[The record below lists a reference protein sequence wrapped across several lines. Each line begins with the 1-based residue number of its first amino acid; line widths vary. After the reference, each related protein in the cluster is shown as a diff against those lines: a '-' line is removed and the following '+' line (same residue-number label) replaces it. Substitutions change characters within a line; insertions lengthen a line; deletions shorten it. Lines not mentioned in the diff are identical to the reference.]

1 MKILSA
7 KTKILLGMIFT
18 LMICLMFAGCSNSDT
33 TSDSRGF
40 TDFEHIEEEYL
51 ATIDSLNWPDG
62 ITLPD
67 KLEDED
73 TGASFQVG
81 YGETRASY
89 LWEYSWMKEWLD
101 TYNTNPERAEKAL
114 EELEKAFDMPYMGI
128 DRCDDAT
135 RNYLREN
142 IDKAKLGD
150 PSGFTESIRANYAN

>member
-51 ATIDSLNWPDG
+51 ATIDSLDWPDG
-62 ITLPD
+62 VELPK
-67 KLEDED
+67 KLENED

-81 YGETRASY
+81 YGETRASN
-89 LWEYSWMKEWLD
+89 LWEYSWMKE
-101 TYNTNPERAEKAL
+101 
-114 EELEKAFDMPYMGI
+114 
-128 DRCDDAT
+128 
-135 RNYLREN
+135 
-142 IDKAKLGD
+142 
-150 PSGFTESIRANYAN
+150 

>member
-62 ITLPD
+62 VELPK
-67 KLEDED
+67 KLENE
-73 TGASFQVG
+73 
-81 YGETRASY
+81 
-89 LWEYSWMKEWLD
+89 
-101 TYNTNPERAEKAL
+101 NPERAEKAL
-114 EELEKAFDMPYMGI
+114 EELEKAFDMPYMGK

-150 PSGFTESIRANYAN
+150 PSGFRECIDVNY

>member
-18 LMICLMFAGCSNSDT
+18 LMIYLMFAGCSNSDT

-51 ATIDSLNWPDG
+51 ATIDSLDWPDG
-62 ITLPD
+62 VELPK
-67 KLEDED
+67 KLENED

-81 YGETRASY
+81 YGETRASN

-114 EELEKAFDMPYMGI
+114 EELEKAFDMPYMGK

-150 PSGFTESIRANYAN
+150 PSGFRECIDVNY

>member
-62 ITLPD
+62 VELPK
-67 KLEDED
+67 KLENED

-81 YGETRASY
+81 YGETRASN
-89 LWEYSWMKEWLD
+89 LSL
-101 TYNTNPERAEKAL
+101 
-114 EELEKAFDMPYMGI
+114 I
-128 DRCDDAT
+128 H
-135 RNYLREN
+135 
-142 IDKAKLGD
+142 I
-150 PSGFTESIRANYAN
+150 

>member
-51 ATIDSLNWPDG
+51 ATIDSLDWPDG
-62 ITLPD
+62 VELPK
-67 KLEDED
+67 KLENED

-81 YGETRASY
+81 YGETRASN
-89 LWEYSWMKEWLD
+89 LWEYSLM
-101 TYNTNPERAEKAL
+101 
-114 EELEKAFDMPYMGI
+114 
-128 DRCDDAT
+128 
-135 RNYLREN
+135 
-142 IDKAKLGD
+142 
-150 PSGFTESIRANYAN
+150 

>member
-51 ATIDSLNWPDG
+51 ATIDSLDWPDG
-62 ITLPD
+62 VELPK
-67 KLEDED
+67 KLENED

-81 YGETRASY
+81 YGETRASN
-89 LWEYSWMKEWLD
+89 LWEYS
-101 TYNTNPERAEKAL
+101 
-114 EELEKAFDMPYMGI
+114 
-128 DRCDDAT
+128 
-135 RNYLREN
+135 
-142 IDKAKLGD
+142 
-150 PSGFTESIRANYAN
+150 

>member
-1 MKILSA
+1 
-7 KTKILLGMIFT
+7 
-18 LMICLMFAGCSNSDT
+18 MICLMFAGCSNSDT

-40 TDFEHIEEEYL
+40 TDFDHIEEEYL
-51 ATIDSLNWPDG
+51 ATIDSLDWPDG
-62 ITLPD
+62 VELPK
-67 KLEDED
+67 KLENED

-81 YGETRASY
+81 YGETRASN

-114 EELEKAFDMPYMGI
+114 EELEKAFDMPYMGK

-150 PSGFTESIRANYAN
+150 PSGFRECIDVNY

>member
-51 ATIDSLNWPDG
+51 ATIDSLDWPDG
-62 ITLPD
+62 VELPK
-67 KLEDED
+67 KLENED

-81 YGETRASY
+81 YEV
-89 LWEYSWMKEWLD
+89 WE
-101 TYNTNPERAEKAL
+101 R
-114 EELEKAFDMPYMGI
+114 
-128 DRCDDAT
+128 RQ
-135 RNYLREN
+135 
-142 IDKAKLGD
+142 D
-150 PSGFTESIRANYAN
+150 P